1 MDGSNPYEVLGV
13 PESASNADIKK
24 AYRKLALKYHPDKL
38 PSGSSQ
44 QDKAKAESK
53 FTAISNA
60 YQILGDE
67 DARRRF
73 HQNQQG
79 HQQNYNHSFP
89 NHADF
94 DFGNFADP
102 FEVFRRVFGQEFG
115 IPRSHSQNVN
125 NRYMN
130 DPFSDPFFQ
139 DNTGGFGGGF
149 GNGFGGGFGNGFGNG
164 FGGGFGGGFGMM
176 DQMMQ
181 NMNQMNSMHQ
191 QGRMGNSHFSSFSS
205 SSSSSNRGSGGVR
218 ESISTSTQII
228 NGKRTT
234 VTERVK
240 VYPDGR
246 VERSVDKTDPDGNM
260 KSISYNED
268 SDDVGEYADGAITH
282 RNTNMQRKK
291 SGRRFG
297 F

>member
-13 PESASNADIKK
+13 PETATNAEIKK
-24 AYRKLALKYHPDKL
+24 AYRKLALKHHPDKL

-44 QDKAKAESK
+44 QDKERAESK

-73 HQNQQG
+73 HQNQQYP
-79 HQQNYNHSFP
+79 QQNYDHSFP

-94 DFGNFADP
+94 GFGNFADP
-102 FEVFRRVFGQEFG
+102 FEVFSRVFGQEFG
-115 IPRSHSQNVN
+115 IPRSHSQNIH
-125 NRYMN
+125 NRHVN
-130 DPFSDPFFQ
+130 DPFSDPFFHS
-139 DNTGGFGGGF
+139 NTGGFGGGF
-149 GNGFGGGFGNGFGNG
+149 GSG

-181 NMNQMNSMHQ
+181 NMNQMHNMHQ
-191 QGRMGNSHFSSFSS
+191 QGMMGNSQFSSFSS
-205 SSSSSNRGSGGVR
+205 SSSSSNRGHGGVS

-246 VERSVDKTDPDGNM
+246 VERSVDKTDPDGNV

-268 SDDVGEYADGAITH
+268 NDDIGNNDGTIAR
-282 RNTNMQRKK
+282 RNTNLQRKN
-291 SGRRFG
+291 SRRPFG